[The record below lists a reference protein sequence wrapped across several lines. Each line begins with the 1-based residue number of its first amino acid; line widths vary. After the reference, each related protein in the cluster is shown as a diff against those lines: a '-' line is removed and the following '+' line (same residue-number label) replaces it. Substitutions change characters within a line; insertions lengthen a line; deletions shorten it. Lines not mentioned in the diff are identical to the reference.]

1 MAKKTK
7 QSVVSAEP
15 EQVVDEVKNDQLDA
29 PINTEDPPIVQEEN
43 TDELMF
49 AELIGKIQN
58 FTVELKSIMTI
69 VKTLQKENVKLRK
82 IVDKR
87 KSKRKN
93 ADPNAPSKK
102 SGFAV
107 EVKISNEL
115 ADFLKEEHGVMI
127 SRNEVTKR
135 LNAYIK
141 ENNLYT
147 EHDKRV
153 IKPDAVL
160 VKLFKVDEDAHVSFF
175 QIQKFM
181 KDHFE
186 SKAKPLV
193 EAECS

>member
-1 MAKKTK
+1 MAKRTK
-7 QSVVSAEP
+7 QSAGPS
-15 EQVVDEVKNDQLDA
+15 QSVDEVKNDQVDVL
-29 PINTEDPPIVQEEN
+29 INTEDPPIVQEEN

-49 AELIGKIQN
+49 TELIGKIQN
-58 FTVELKSIMTI
+58 FTTEIKSIMTI
-69 VKTLQKENVKLRK
+69 VKTLQKENIKLRK

-87 KSKRKN
+87 KSKKKN

-115 ADFLKEEHGVMI
+115 ADFLKEDRGIMI

-135 LNAYIK
+135 LNSYIK

-160 VKLFKVDEDAHVSFF
+160 VKLFKVDEGAHVSFF
-175 QIQKFM
+175 QIQKFI